1 MSANEI
7 RKVDIAVCTWNRP
20 ALLADTLDSFS
31 KLSVEPS
38 VDLRVI
44 IVDNNSTDTT
54 PDVIQGFLDS
64 EFAKNNSVSAATAL
78 APNEVRMG
86 RLPRLPLTVFERKG
100 IAGHQS
106 LARDLLTYCDLA
118 TDRQQSAN
126 DIVRKHQALTV
137 YRVNRRNSAL
147 ADALRPTPTFGVGC
161 WVWACNSASTT
172 PQGVKANTDTT
183 VFKAKFALNRT
194 GPYEVLAVGPCSSA
208 ETPER
213 SPLWDTLLYLDLPSD
228 RPGSDARRRVAIEPC
243 KPCQPSRQQ

>member
-1 MSANEI
+1 MRKLATSSYYPISNVGVERVYHTMAKMLAMVVNE
-7 RKVDIAVCTWNRP
+7 RQDDW
-20 ALLADTLDSFS
+20 
-31 KLSVEPS
+31 E
-38 VDLRVI
+38 LRLHHV
-44 IVDNNSTDTT
+44 
-54 PDVIQGFLDS
+54 

-161 WVWACNSASTT
+161 SVWACNSASTT

-243 KPCQPSRQQ
+243 KPYANPHDSSDMLKYLPAGLT